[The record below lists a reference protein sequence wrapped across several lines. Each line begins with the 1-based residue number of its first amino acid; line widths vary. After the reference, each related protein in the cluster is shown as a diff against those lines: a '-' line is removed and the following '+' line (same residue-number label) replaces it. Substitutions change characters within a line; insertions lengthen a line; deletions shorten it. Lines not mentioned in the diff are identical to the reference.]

1 MPSKTL
7 IPAQPKVFLRLNDR
21 IVVVVVVQ
29 DKMITNQDTA
39 KKTKEDNVRSP
50 RGSGAHPMSCQCV
63 LAVEGYERYPFEEG
77 HCSFPKGRKQK
88 RTRK

>member
-21 IVVVVVVQ
+21 IVVVVVQ

-39 KKTKEDNVRSP
+39 KKTKEDNVLSP